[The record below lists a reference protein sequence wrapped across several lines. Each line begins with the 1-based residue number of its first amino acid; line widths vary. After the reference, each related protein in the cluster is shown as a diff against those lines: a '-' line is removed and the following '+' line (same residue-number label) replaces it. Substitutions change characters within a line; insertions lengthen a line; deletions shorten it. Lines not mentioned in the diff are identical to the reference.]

1 MSPRKHVEHTSWS
14 AYDYMG
20 SSCREF
26 VDFGADIS
34 PANAGMAGRLHVVT
48 QRQNN
53 LLDLQ
58 RGDGGKQAVQD
69 KEFKVMEEQ
78 LHTEA

>member
-1 MSPRKHVEHTSWS
+1 MSPGEHVVHTSWC

-26 VDFGADIS
+26 VNFRADIS
-34 PANAGMAGRLHVVT
+34 PANAGMAGSLHVVT

-58 RGDGGKQAVQD
+58 RRDEGKQAVQD
-69 KEFKVMEEQ
+69 KEFRVMEEQ
-78 LHTEA
+78 LHTEV